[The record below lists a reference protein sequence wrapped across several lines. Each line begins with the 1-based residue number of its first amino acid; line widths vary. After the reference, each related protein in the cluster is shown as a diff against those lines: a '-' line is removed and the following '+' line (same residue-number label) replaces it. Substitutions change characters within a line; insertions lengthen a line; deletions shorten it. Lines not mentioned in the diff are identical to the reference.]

1 MSFVPEK
8 KANYFF
14 IHENSLWL
22 DVIVKLLNAMM
33 TITIITE
40 WNFNENKFLIT
51 LGCYVLNNVPNFPNL
66 KSWRSWSK

>member
-33 TITIITE
+33 TKTIITE
-40 WNFNENKFLIT
+40 WNLLKINFL
-51 LGCYVLNNVPNFPNL
+51 LPLVVMY
-66 KSWRSWSK
+66 